1 MTSISQP
8 LPNSLGQRTLASNLR
23 ALWAVARKEWFYFV
37 RYPTWVVALVIWPV
51 IFPVAYILG
60 ARALAGPDGS
70 GLALFTQATGIQDYM
85 GYIVVGTTIWMW
97 QNMVLWNI
105 GFALR
110 MEQWRGTLESNW
122 LTPTWRFSFLL
133 GNTGTQMIT
142 MLFFLTVSAI
152 EFALFFGVRLN
163 GSGWLVLLMM
173 LMAIPSIYGIG
184 FVFASLVIAAREA
197 NAFVYLV
204 RGFVMIFCGITY
216 PLSVLPGWMQ
226 QAAWWMPPTHII
238 SGIRKAALG
247 NAAFSDLLPELTL
260 LFWFGLFWLAAG
272 YLAFNWMER
281 RARRTGA
288 ISQY

>member
-1 MTSISQP
+1 MGSGAQRVVLLYP
-8 LPNSLGQRTLASNLR
+8 LPDLGGGAGD
-23 ALWAVARKEWFYFV
+23 VARDLPF
-37 RYPTWVVALVIWPV
+37 
-51 IFPVAYILG
+51 AYIFS
-60 ARALAGPDGS
+60 ARALSGPDGS
-70 GLALFTQATGIQDYM
+70 GLALFTQATGIQDYL

-97 QNMVLWNI
+97 QNMVLWNV

-122 LTPTWRFSFLL
+122 LSPTWRFSFLL
-133 GNTGTQMIT
+133 GNTGSQMVT
-142 MLFFLTVSAI
+142 MLFFLVVSAL
-152 EFALFFGVRLN
+152 EFRFAVRRAPEWKSLA
-163 GSGWLVLLMM
+163 GAVDVRGGHPVDLWSR
-173 LMAIPSIYGIG
+173 

-226 QAAWWMPPTHII
+226 EFAKWLPPTYII

-247 NAAFSDLLPELTL
+247 NATYIDLLPELVPL
-260 LFWFGLFWLAAG
+260 LWFGVGLLAAG
-272 YLAFNWMER
+272 YFVFNWMER

>member
-1 MTSISQP
+1 MTSVSQP
-8 LPNSLGQRTLASNLR
+8 LPSSLGHRTPASELR
-23 ALWAVARKEWFYFV
+23 ALWAVARKEWFYFK
-37 RYPTWVVALVIWPV
+37 RYPTWFLALVIWPV
-51 IFPVAYILG
+51 IFPVAYIFG
-60 ARALAGPDGS
+60 ARALSGPDGS
-70 GLALFTQATGIQDYM
+70 GLALFVQATGIQDYI
-85 GYIVVGTTIWMW
+85 GFIVVGTTIWMW

-122 LTPTWRFSFLL
+122 LSPTWRFSFLL

-142 MLFFLTVSAI
+142 MLFFLVVSAL
-152 EFALFFGVRLN
+152 EFGLFFGVRLN
-163 GSGWLVLLMM
+163 GSGWLVLLMF
-173 LMAIPSIYGIG
+173 LAAIPSIYGIG

-226 QAAWWMPPTHII
+226 SFAWWLPPTHII
-238 SGIRKAALG
+238 NGIRKAALA
-247 NAAFSDLLPELTL
+247 NASFADLLPELRL
-260 LFWFGLFWLAAG
+260 LLGFGIFWLAAG
-272 YLAFNWMER
+272 YIAFNWMER